1 MSVLGLPRRKKL
13 VNLRNFPFFTSIS
26 YFVLFV
32 LYAPLVLVIFYSFN
46 RNRTA
51 QIWTGFSTRW
61 YTDVFTNTDVVRSL
75 KNSLIV
81 GSAATVLSTAL
92 AIAAALG
99 LLRMGRKGSAFA
111 IGLLGAPLIIPEI
124 VSAVGTLG
132 FFLFVKIPLGHIAL
146 ILAHTA
152 FCVPFAMLPIR
163 ARLVSLERSSF
174 EAAADLGANEWKIFT
189 RITLPLL
196 APGIMAGA
204 LLAFAISLDD
214 FITSF
219 FIAGPGSTT
228 LPVYIFGMI
237 RSNVTPA
244 INALSTLLLLVSAL
258 TLVASYTLA
267 TKNQDRK

>member
-1 MSVLGLPRRKKL
+1 MTTVIAPRRKRL

-26 YFVLFV
+26 YFVFFI
-32 LYAPLVLVIFYSFN
+32 LYIPLALVIAYSFN
-46 RNRTA
+46 ENRTA
-51 QIWTGFSTRW
+51 QIWTKFSTRW
-61 YTDVFTNTDVVRSL
+61 YTDVFHNTDVVRSL

-81 GSAATVLSTAL
+81 GSAATVLSTIL

-99 LLRMGRKGSAFA
+99 LLRMGRKGSTFA

-132 FFLFVKIPLGHIAL
+132 FFLFVGIPLGHFGL

-163 ARLVSLERSSF
+163 ARLVALDRSSF

-189 RITLPLL
+189 WITMPLL

-244 INALSTLLLLVSAL
+244 INALSTLLLLVSGL
-258 TLVASYTLA
+258 TLILSYTLSSR
-267 TKNQDRK
+267 TQDRK